1 MRNTL
6 GYRLIPHTADIG
18 IEAWAEE
25 REGVFVA
32 AALGFRE
39 LLFGTVPVGTS
50 LAQRVSVSA
59 TNSQELLVVWLN
71 EILYCFEV
79 KAIAPS
85 EFEIQS
91 MSNTALTAI
100 IKGELYHPK
109 RHPIQHQVKAV
120 TYHQLTLMKKASGWY
135 GKVYVD
141 L

>member
-1 MRNTL
+1 MHNPF

-25 REGVFVA
+25 LEGVFVA
-32 AALGFRE
+32 AARGFRE
-39 LLFGTVPVGTS
+39 LLFGSVPIGTC
-50 LAQRVSVSA
+50 LAQRVSVNANNSA
-59 TNSQELLVVWLN
+59 ELLVVWLN

-79 KAIAPS
+79 KAMAPA

-91 MSNTALTAI
+91 LSNTALVAI
-100 IKGELYHPK
+100 IKGELYHPE
-109 RHPIQHQVKAV
+109 RHPVQHQVKAV
-120 TYHQLTLMKKASGWY
+120 TYHQLTLEQKASGWY